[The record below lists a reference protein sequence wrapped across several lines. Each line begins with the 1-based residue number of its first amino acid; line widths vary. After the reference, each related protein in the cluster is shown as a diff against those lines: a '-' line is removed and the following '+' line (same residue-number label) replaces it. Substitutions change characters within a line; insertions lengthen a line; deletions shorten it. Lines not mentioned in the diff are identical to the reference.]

1 MVLQSCIIFD
11 FPTFCK
17 HPDTFLFPVEKTRRK
32 NGSPGL
38 GSLVFDKRFS
48 YNKAVDSSR
57 DTPPIRPPPSL
68 IDPRSGPKGRF
79 AAPFRSVFYC
89 SRFLHTLSLILT
101 HYFRKIDPY
110 HPHSIFR
117 KGSKKLKKKFHLPKT
132 RLGRTALCLLFTAL
146 AGLVYFYVSLPA
158 LNLQSEE
165 FYSFAFLLC
174 LVYLICAFLF
184 SGVPKDNVV
193 RTPKEK
199 LMDWLRFVKKQCLPA
214 GILLVALILVQIVG
228 QVVSSPILR
237 AGSYRELLSV
247 DEGNFTQDV
256 AQISFN
262 EIPTLDRT
270 SAEYLGDRQMGTLS
284 DMVSQ
289 FEYSNDSTQINF
301 QGRPVRVAPIAYAD
315 LFKWLTNRG
324 EGLPAYVVVDMVT
337 QEATVTR
344 LPEGMKY
351 SFSEPLNR
359 NILRHLRFQFP
370 TMMFY
375 TPQFEVDESGHP
387 WWIAPRVVKTI
398 GLFGGTDIKGAV
410 LVDAVT
416 GESTYHEE
424 VPTWVD
430 TLYVPELI
438 MQQYDYHGTLVHG
451 FINSIL
457 GQRDVKL
464 TTDGY
469 NYIAMHDDVYAY
481 TGVTSAN
488 ADQSN
493 LGFLLTN
500 MRTKQTTFY
509 DAPGATEEA
518 AMASAMGVV
527 QDLGYTATFPLLL
540 NIAGEPTYF
549 IPLKDATQLVKM
561 YAMVNVAQ
569 YQIVATGSTVSG
581 CEKTYIQMMNEKGLG
596 EEIVLPQTQVSGK
609 VEEIRTAVL
618 DGDTYYFLRLE
629 ENGPFY
635 AVNAA
640 EHREVV
646 ILNVGDMVTIDHAIP
661 EEGSES
667 SILDSYS
674 ITIYSV
680 IGSADGSSG
689 LLGFTTA
696 DGQSVPTIPAGTE
709 PPFQFTPADASTP
722 AVTPEVTVIP

>member
-1 MVLQSCIIFD
+1 M
-11 FPTFCK
+11 
-17 HPDTFLFPVEKTRRK
+17 
-32 NGSPGL
+32 
-38 GSLVFDKRFS
+38 
-48 YNKAVDSSR
+48 
-57 DTPPIRPPPSL
+57 
-68 IDPRSGPKGRF
+68 
-79 AAPFRSVFYC
+79 
-89 SRFLHTLSLILT
+89 
-101 HYFRKIDPY
+101 
-110 HPHSIFR
+110 
-117 KGSKKLKKKFHLPKT
+117 KKKFHLPKT

-315 LFKWLTNRG
+315 LIKWITNRG
-324 EGLPAYVVVDMVT
+324 NGLPAYVVVDMVT
-337 QEATVTR
+337 QEATVVR
-344 LPEGMKY
+344 LAEGMKY

-359 NILRHLRFQFP
+359 NIVRHLRFQFP
-370 TMMFY
+370 TMMFA
-375 TPQFEVDESGHP
+375 TPQFEIDENGHP
-387 WWIAPRVVKTI
+387 WWIAPRVVRTI

-410 LVDAVT
+410 LCDAVT
-416 GESTYHEE
+416 GDCTYYED

-430 TLYVPELI
+430 TVYTPELI
-438 MQQYDYHGTLVHG
+438 MQQYDYHGTFVNG
-451 FINSIL
+451 FINSIF
-457 GQRDVKL
+457 GQRGVTL

-469 NYIAMHDDVYAY
+469 NYIAMNDDVYVY

-493 LGFLLTN
+493 LGFLLCN
-500 MRTKQTTFY
+500 MRTKETHY
-509 DAPGATEEA
+509 YVAPGATETA
-518 AMASAMGVV
+518 AKLSAMGEV
-527 QDLGYTATFPLLL
+527 QDLGYMATFPLLL
-540 NIAGEPTYF
+540 NISGEPTYF
-549 IPLKDATQLVKM
+549 IPLKDATDLVKM

-569 YQIVATGSTVSG
+569 YQIVATGTTVSS
-581 CEKTYIQMMNEKGLG
+581 CEQNYIRMLSEKGIAQP
-596 EEIVLPQTQVSGK
+596 EALPQTQASGAIA
-609 VEEIRTAVL
+609 EIRTAVL
-618 DGDTYYFLRLE
+618 SGTTYCFLRLE
-629 ENGPFY
+629 GQELFY
-635 AVNAA
+635 SISAA
-640 EHREVV
+640 EYRDV
-646 ILNVGDMVTIDHAIP
+646 ITLNVGDKVTINHAVP
-661 EEGSES
+661 GEESV
-667 SILDSYS
+667 SILDGYS
-674 ITIYSV
+674 LTI
-680 IGSADGSSG
+680 
-689 LLGFTTA
+689 
-696 DGQSVPTIPAGTE
+696 
-709 PPFQFTPADASTP
+709 DAR
-722 AVTPEVTVIP
+722 A